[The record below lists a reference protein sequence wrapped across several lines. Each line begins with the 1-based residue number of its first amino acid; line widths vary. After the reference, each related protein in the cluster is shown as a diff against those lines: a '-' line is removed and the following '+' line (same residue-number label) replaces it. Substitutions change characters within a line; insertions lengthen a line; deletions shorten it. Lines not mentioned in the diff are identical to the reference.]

1 MNISSF
7 TKWLLEILSPGGH
20 EKINVSD
27 QMTAELLLSYL
38 KENLKKN
45 MFAWSLPGK
54 AIFPM
59 RFHVLMHPTDYE
71 KIAPA
76 LQMLVDEFVIELD
89 KEVVAFSGTERRH
102 PHPAKQWYF
111 TFTASDTVDTDQGA
125 VAIPVGNAIITSQLF
140 YETVNTNAVQQSVTN
155 LSFRTKSGNMMIRNI
170 NLAAVGAVEEA
181 GVNTYRVQADDSY
194 QGRTDVKTRPSI
206 PTPNLSAQD
215 GFAIVSY
222 MAHDGECLY
231 PMITETMRV
240 SGIEETR
247 NEKSIFIVKYP
258 GVKNDHLHIRYL
270 KESNE
275 FELIAYGNV
284 KIDGKKVPLSSET
297 RENWVSLPKD
307 ANILLNANNPSHSL
321 GLKFHSLV

>member
-1 MNISSF
+1 MNISDF
-7 TKWLLEILSPGGH
+7 IKKILSVFIP
-20 EKINVSD
+20 EPVNK
-27 QMTAELLLSYL
+27 MTAELLLSYL
-38 KENLKKN
+38 KENLKKY
-45 MFAWSLPGK
+45 MSVWSPPGK

-59 RFHVLMHPTDYE
+59 CYNVLMNPKDFE
-71 KIAPA
+71 NIAPA
-76 LQMLVDEFVIELD
+76 LQMLADEFVIELD
-89 KEVVAFSGTERRH
+89 KEVVAYSGKTRRH

-111 TFTASDTVDTDQGA
+111 TFTASDAVETDEGA
-125 VAIPVGNAIITSQLF
+125 VAIPIGNAIITSQLF
-140 YETVNTNAVQQSVTN
+140 YETVNPNAVQKSVTN

-194 QGRTDVKTRPSI
+194 QGRTDVQTRSSI
-206 PTPNLSAQD
+206 STPNLSAQE

-222 MAHDGECLY
+222 MAYGDEYNY
-231 PMITETMRV
+231 PMITETMRI

-247 NEKSIFIVKYP
+247 DEKSIFVIKYP
-258 GVKNDHLHIRYL
+258 GVLNDHLHIRYR

-297 RENWVSLPKD
+297 RENWVPLPKD